1 METEEER
8 RARLENDAAT
18 KRLAE
23 VGHGDVR
30 REKNMTGEDGSYRTA
45 LVSPD

>member
-8 RARLENDAAT
+8 RAKQEKDAAT
-18 KRLAE
+18 KRLAQ
-23 VGHGDVR
+23 VGHGDGR
-30 REKNMTGEDGSYRTA
+30 IRKSKTGEDSSNRTA